1 MTLADKRA
9 RRAWHRAILATC
21 EGRELDAL
29 HRGWLLAARAW
40 ARDLERRRVGRYQR
54 IERERSEHRPAGV
67 LAGLRTRG
75 ERRAAIR
82 AAVRERLAA

>member
-1 MTLADKRA
+1 MTPADKAA

-29 HRGWLLAARAW
+29 HHGWLLAARSW
-40 ARDLERRRVGRYQR
+40 ARGLERRRVGRYR
-54 IERERSEHRPAGV
+54 RLEIERSEQRPAGV

-82 AAVRERLAA
+82 AAVRERWAA